1 MQLVTNAKPTID
13 INQISLQELEAVL
26 DQKRREEKASAEKA
40 QSDYKKKRD
49 SFIKTAVA
57 SFCELS
63 AALRQLKMKTLQRGH
78 ELHDEMFEVF
88 EGKARP
94 IKEFSMITEDGNY
107 KLVIQKQERQALDET
122 AEVAIGTIKE
132 VFKQKFEA
140 RNKSM
145 YNILDGLLIKNQK
158 GDYDERLVAKLR
170 KYESEIDDKDFSRA
184 LDDLSKAYY
193 TSGSSTYCRAYR
205 KNPQTG
211 KWQDIPMQF
220 SSF

>member
-1 MQLVTNAKPTID
+1 MTEKQAID
-13 INQISLQELEAVL
+13 LNQISLEELEAVL
-26 DQKRREEKASAEKA
+26 NQKRREEKNSLEKA
-40 QSDYKKKRD
+40 QADYKKRRD
-49 SFIKTAVA
+49 NFVKATVA

-63 AALRQLKMKTLQRGH
+63 AALKQLKMKTLQRGH
-78 ELHDEMFEVF
+78 ELHDEMYEVF
-88 EGKARP
+88 DKETRP
-94 IKEFSMITEDGNY
+94 LKEFSLMTEDGSH

-170 KYESEIDDKDFSRA
+170 KYEADVDDKDFSRA

-193 TSGSSTYCRAYR
+193 TSGSSTYCRVFA
-205 KNPQTG
+205 KNHQTG
-211 KWQDIPMQF
+211 KWQDVPMQF